1 MKAFDFRLEP
11 VLELRRRQLD
21 LEEDR
26 LRRLA
31 AAVSELD
38 RTRAE
43 LEATAIRA
51 EAQVRAWSPL
61 AGRDL
66 AALAAFRTHVQSQEQ
81 KLALRRAECR
91 QQLEAQKAA
100 MLEAR
105 RRYRLLE
112 RLRERQFAEWR
123 AASDREAEQFATECH
138 LAGIARRRA

>member
-1 MKAFDFRLEP
+1 
-11 VLELRRRQLD
+11 
-21 LEEDR
+21 

-105 RRYRLLE
+105 RRCRLLE